1 VENTQGVH
9 ANCRIA
15 NDLADRLLTHA
26 HFPDATVEARSELGW
41 ILTRHASIALR
52 AHHRDGFFRFDQR
65 GAQPGP
71 ISWSKPVIMQTS
83 VRARFLAE
91 PRLWARIWTFIAAAT
106 GLVAAATGEASA
118 AFYPREGTEII
129 DSKLNGPGVRSGRMS
144 WFGQYGYGRHS
155 DGMHRHVWRDSGDNG
170 INASGLPQTVPG
182 IALMDRRTLGH
193 WFEVELN
200 GRVFLVRQVDVGP
213 HPRTG
218 RLIDINAPLCD
229 MAGFTP
235 HNFPTDRVAKWRY
248 IGSPQQMV
256 AMRQKPKLKQLA
268 LLDTWDMGMS
278 DQPRLAFDLVTPKIE
293 ADPPNLSRAA
303 AKSAP
308 WLAAAPKTVDIL
320 TSPRHFASVD
330 KKAIQALGAMPMGV
344 GGPMPALESEPMA
357 SADAE
362 PHLQSASFA
371 PLPAEAREP
380 DSAARPV
387 PAVASPAPRARPA
400 ATRSASRVSKRYQP
414 EASFEDQILKP
425 LVRLFGGTW

>member
-1 VENTQGVH
+1 
-9 ANCRIA
+9 
-15 NDLADRLLTHA
+15 
-26 HFPDATVEARSELGW
+26 
-41 ILTRHASIALR
+41 
-52 AHHRDGFFRFDQR
+52 
-65 GAQPGP
+65 
-71 ISWSKPVIMQTS
+71 MQTS
-83 VRARFLAE
+83 VRTRSFE
-91 PRLWARIWTFIAAAT
+91 TPRLWARIWTCLAAVA
-106 GLVAAATGEASA
+106 GLAAGAAGEATA

-129 DSKLNGPGVRSGRMS
+129 DTKLNGPGVRSGRMS

-170 INASGLPQTVPG
+170 LNASGLPQTVPG

-213 HPRTG
+213 HPNTG

-235 HNFPTDRVAKWRY
+235 YNFPTDRIAKWRY

-278 DQPRLAFDLVTPKIE
+278 DQPRLAFDLVSPKVE

-330 KKAIQALGAMPMGV
+330 KKALQMLGGLPMGV
-344 GGPMPALESEPMA
+344 SGPAPVFESEPMA

-362 PHLQSASFA
+362 PVLQHAAMQVPVAA
-371 PLPAEAREP
+371 PVEPKAAERVQRAPVRAKPA
-380 DSAARPV
+380 AARG
-387 PAVASPAPRARPA
+387 PA
-400 ATRSASRVSKRYQP
+400 RVSHRYNP